1 MVSPCWRTR
10 FEPLPDITTY
20 ELAMDVKHV
29 NASQVLTSYCCDEM
43 GSALRHRVL
52 DDFHHPM
59 NKQRM
64 DVVWQAE
71 KALAPIPH
79 DRPDTSVVK
88 DSLTTADTTQEKT

>member
-1 MVSPCWRTR
+1 MASSCWRTR

-29 NASQVLTSYCCDEM
+29 NASQVLMAHCCDEM

-52 DDFHHPM
+52 DDYHHPM

-64 DVVWQAE
+64 DVVW
-71 KALAPIPH
+71 
-79 DRPDTSVVK
+79 
-88 DSLTTADTTQEKT
+88 TAQPTPAVMEE